1 MKKTIF
7 IKGMHC
13 ISCEML
19 IEKGI
24 KKIEGLKLIHVNHK
38 NGKLEV
44 EYEDEKV
51 LEKLQ
56 KVIEENDFKMLEG
69 ENTKDGIDIMVQVLS
84 YSIILVVLWVIYMMS
99 RMFNLMQYIPNI
111 EDITF
116 GSAFLVGIIASLSTC
131 LAITWGII
139 IWFSRY
145 LDNSKT
151 TGAHIKL
158 QALFHVWRL
167 VWFFLLGWILGYIGS
182 IFQIS
187 LWATSIFNIII
198 ALLLVYMGLHTLWFV
213 PSITKFG
220 IHMPKSFASKLEVSR
235 HPQYAPIVWALTFFL
250 PCGFTQA
257 MQLIAI
263 NSGSF
268 ITGGL
273 IMMIFA
279 LWTIPVLFSV
289 WLGSSYFKDKKF
301 DILNKAIGTIL
312 VFFWIFTLSNASNFI
327 AVSSPKEVK
336 NTVTNTEVIQK
347 DWDFEVV
354 NVGHNG
360 YETEPRT
367 INLEAGKNYRLTI
380 TPSSDGKG
388 CFFALLIPNLDETVH
403 YIKKW
408 EPITYEFKNIQPGK
422 YNIICSAMGMKQGAI
437 IVE

>member
-19 IEKGI
+19 IEKGV
-24 KKIEGLKLIHVNHK
+24 KKIEGLKLLSVNHK
-38 NGKLEV
+38 NGKLEI

-51 LEKLQ
+51 LERLQ
-56 KVIEENDFKMLEG
+56 KIIEENDFKMLEG
-69 ENTKDGIDIMVQVLS
+69 GNTKDGIDIMMQVLS
-84 YSIILVVLWVIYMMS
+84 YSIVLIVLWVIYMMS

-111 EDITF
+111 EDVTF

-131 LAITWGII
+131 LAITGGII

-151 TGAHIKL
+151 TGAHIKI
-158 QALFHVWRL
+158 QALFHAGRL
-167 VWFFLLGWILGYIGS
+167 LWFFLLGWILGYIGS
-182 IFQIS
+182 IFQVS
-187 LWATSIFNIII
+187 LGATSIFNIII
-198 ALLLVYMGLHTLWFV
+198 ALLLIYMGLHTLWLA

-268 ITGGL
+268 FTGGF

-279 LWTIPVLFSV
+279 LWTVPVLFSV

-301 DILNKAIGTIL
+301 DILNKVIGVIL
-312 VFFWIFTLSNASNFI
+312 VFFWIFTLSNASNFLELSI
-327 AVSSPKEVK
+327 SKETK
-336 NTVTNTEVIQK
+336 NTVTETQVIQK
-347 DWDFEVV
+347 DWEFEVI

-360 YETEPRT
+360 YQIEPRT
-367 INLEAGKNYRLTI
+367 INLKAGKNYKLTI

-388 CFFALLIPNLDETVH
+388 CFFALLIPKLDETVQ

-408 EPITYEFKNIQPGK
+408 EPITYEFKNIQAWK
-422 YNIICSAMGMKQGAI
+422 YNIVCSSMGMRQWVI